1 MFNWGARKE
10 RETAPRPAA
19 APAPA
24 ETLAVSKVLPKFLSA
39 LATRPTP
46 LLVDL
51 GPVVGANVEFFGDRL
66 ACKIHV
72 LDLFTEVEAAART
85 GVREG
90 LADRL
95 AERLTLPY
103 DSVDGI
109 LCWDLFDF
117 LDRATSQSLAQHLS
131 RLLRPGGALYAF
143 FGTTPAELRSH
154 ARFVVAGD
162 DSYKV
167 RSVPASPTTRAV
179 LANRDISRMFDGLT
193 TAESVLLKSNTR
205 ETLFRKPQTT
215 G

>member
-1 MFNWGARKE
+1 LFNWGARKE
-10 RETAPRPAA
+10 RDIAPRAA
-19 APAPA
+19 APAAPA
-24 ETLAVSKVLPKFLSA
+24 EAVAASKVLPKFLTA
-39 LATRPTP
+39 LAARPAP

-51 GPVVGANVEFFGDRL
+51 GPVVGANVEFFGERL

-72 LDLFTEVEAAART
+72 LDLFVDVEAAART
-85 GVREG
+85 GTRDQ

-103 DSVDGI
+103 ESVDGI

-117 LDRATSQSLAQHLS
+117 LDRATAQSLAQHLS
-131 RLLRPGGALYAF
+131 KLLRPGGALYAF
-143 FGTTPAELRSH
+143 FGTTPAELASYTRYIVS
-154 ARFVVAGD
+154 GD
-162 DSYKV
+162 DGYRLRSY
-167 RSVPASPTTRAV
+167 PATPTTRAV
-179 LANRDISRMFDGLT
+179 LANRDIARMFEGLT